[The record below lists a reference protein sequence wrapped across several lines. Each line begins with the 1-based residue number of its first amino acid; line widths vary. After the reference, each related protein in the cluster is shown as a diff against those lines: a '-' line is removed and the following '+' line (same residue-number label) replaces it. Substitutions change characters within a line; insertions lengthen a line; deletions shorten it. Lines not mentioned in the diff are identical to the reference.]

1 MHACMHA
8 DRQID
13 RQTYIHTYT
22 LHTHYI
28 HISADPWRI
37 AFVLSWNTSGRSS
50 AGQRPEN
57 HPWPLRYWRGEIT
70 GDDWNKICKY
80 VKHGNI
86 FPKVLGKPHLN
97 ICSIY
102 IMIYHE
108 LCHVHYLGEASGGV
122 HGDNR
127 LAGNSLLEC
136 LLAERGGG
144 TMALWF
150 SHALMCSVDKPNMK
164 NKVTSHLAY
173 NCLTMRQFGA
183 YMLHGRISAVQP
195 VFQKCEACICQSHR
209 PILSVKHGKV
219 QWLYPENS
227 AKNMHILVVF
237 GTYPRFVGG

>member
-1 MHACMHA
+1 MDFKGSPSTKLKTLINKTKTFDFKGRTWFKKTPQCWVFLLLGGLKGTNQNSNWPTSNFVFGFWVCGVHLVTFG
-8 DRQID
+8 RGYIIYI
-13 RQTYIHTYT
+13 YIHTYT
-22 LHTHYI
+22 PHTHYI

-70 GDDWNKICKY
+70 GDGWTKICKY
-80 VKHGNI
+80 VKHGKI
-86 FPKVLGKPHLN
+86 FPKALGKPCLN

-136 LLAERGGG
+136 LLAERGG
-144 TMALWF
+144 
-150 SHALMCSVDKPNMK
+150 VDV
-164 NKVTSHLAY
+164 VTSWSTLLMIFP
-173 NCLTMRQFGA
+173 CLGH
-183 YMLHGRISAVQP
+183 HGIMIFTCSDVLCR
-195 VFQKCEACICQSHR
+195 
-209 PILSVKHGKV
+209 
-219 QWLYPENS
+219 
-227 AKNMHILVVF
+227 
-237 GTYPRFVGG
+237 

>member
-1 MHACMHA
+1 MSLFIARGSKGDQSKLKLANFKFRIWVLSMWGTFSNIWKGLHNIH
-8 DRQID
+8 IH
-13 RQTYIHTYT
+13 TYIHTYT
-22 LHTHYI
+22 PHTHYI

-70 GDDWNKICKY
+70 GDGWTKICKY
-80 VKHGNI
+80 VKHGKI
-86 FPKVLGKPHLN
+86 FPKALGKPCLN

-144 TMALWF
+144 W
-150 SHALMCSVDKPNMK
+150 C
-164 NKVTSHLAY
+164 SHL
-173 NCLTMRQFGA
+173 LVDPIDDFS
-183 YMLHGRISAVQP
+183 MLRSPWHYDFHVLWCA
-195 VFQKCEACICQSHR
+195 
-209 PILSVKHGKV
+209 L
-219 QWLYPENS
+219 
-227 AKNMHILVVF
+227 
-237 GTYPRFVGG
+237 